1 MPNYDPL
8 TQGTQPCVLVV
19 DDMPQSLHFV
29 TAALE
34 EAGMTVLIARDGFAA
49 LDLLKKVVPNIII
62 MDGLMPGLN
71 GFEVTRRLRADPTFT
86 HVPVIFMTGLTET
99 EHVIQGLQSGGVDY
113 IRKPVDVNELVA
125 RVRVHLQN
133 ARTGQA
139 VTQALDFG
147 HRPTIGVDNQ
157 GVLLWHTPQ
166 SALVLTSAFPGWA
179 LNKPLPEP
187 LLSVMTALLAQRSL
201 MLRRTIDITEGV
213 IECVLMGTMNDG
225 TNAVSLLLKR
235 PGDEERLLETTL
247 GLTVREAQVLLWIS
261 KGKSNRDVSAIL
273 NISPRT
279 VNKHLE
285 QIFVKLGIEN
295 RTSAAAIAMA
305 TMNK

>member
-1 MPNYDPL
+1 MPNYDQL

-29 TAALE
+29 TVALE

-62 MDGLMPGLN
+62 MDGLMPGLD

-166 SALVLTSAFPGWA
+166 SALVLTSTFPGWA

-187 LLSVMTALLAQRSL
+187 LLSVMTVLLAQRSL

>member
-62 MDGLMPGLN
+62 MDGLMPGLD

>member
-1 MPNYDPL
+1 MPNYDQL

-29 TAALE
+29 TVALE

-62 MDGLMPGLN
+62 MDGLMPGLD

-147 HRPTIGVDNQ
+147 NRPTIGVDNQ

-187 LLSVMTALLAQRSL
+187 LLSVMIALLAQRSL

>member
-1 MPNYDPL
+1 MPNYDQL

-34 EAGMTVLIARDGFAA
+34 EAGLTVLIARDGFAA

-62 MDGLMPGLN
+62 MDGLMPGLD

-166 SALVLTSAFPGWA
+166 SALVLTSAFPAWA

>member
-187 LLSVMTALLAQRSL
+187 LLSVMTALLAQRSI

-225 TNAVSLLLKR
+225 TNAVSLFLKR

>member
-1 MPNYDPL
+1 MPNDDPL

-29 TAALE
+29 TVALE

-62 MDGLMPGLN
+62 MDGLMPGLD

>member
-1 MPNYDPL
+1 MPNYDQL
-8 TQGTQPCVLVV
+8 TERAQPCVLVV

-29 TAALE
+29 TTALE
-34 EAGMTVLIARDGFAA
+34 DAGMTVLIARDGFAA

-62 MDGLMPGLN
+62 MDGLMPGLD

-99 EHVIQGLQSGGVDY
+99 EHVVQGLKAGGVDY

-125 RVRVHLQN
+125 RVRVHLHN

-157 GVLLWHTPQ
+157 GILLWHTPQ
-166 SALVLTSAFPGWA
+166 SAVVLTSAFPGWA
-179 LNKPLPEP
+179 INQPLPEP
-187 LLSVMTALLAQRSL
+187 LRAVIINLLEQHSL
-201 MLRRTIDITEGV
+201 TMRQTIEVADGV
-213 IECVLMGTMNDG
+213 IECVLMGTMDDSI
-225 TNAVSLLLKR
+225 NAVSLLLKR
-235 PGDEERLLETTL
+235 PGDEERLLETRL

-261 KGKSNRDVSAIL
+261 KGKSNRDVSIIL

>member
-1 MPNYDPL
+1 MAY
-8 TQGTQPCVLVV
+8 
-19 DDMPQSLHFV
+19 S
-29 TAALE
+29 
-34 EAGMTVLIARDGFAA
+34 
-49 LDLLKKVVPNIII
+49 
-62 MDGLMPGLN
+62 
-71 GFEVTRRLRADPTFT
+71 
-86 HVPVIFMTGLTET
+86 
-99 EHVIQGLQSGGVDY
+99 
-113 IRKPVDVNELVA
+113 
-125 RVRVHLQN
+125 
-133 ARTGQA
+133 
-139 VTQALDFG
+139 
-147 HRPTIGVDNQ
+147 
-157 GVLLWHTPQ
+157 Q

>member
-62 MDGLMPGLN
+62 MDGLMPGLD

-187 LLSVMTALLAQRSL
+187 LLSVMTALLAQRSI

-225 TNAVSLLLKR
+225 TNAVSLFLKR

>member
-62 MDGLMPGLN
+62 MDGLMPGLD

-166 SALVLTSAFPGWA
+166 SALVLTSAFPGWV

-187 LLSVMTALLAQRSL
+187 LLSVMIALLAQRSL

>member
-62 MDGLMPGLN
+62 MDGLMPGLD
-71 GFEVTRRLRADPTFT
+71 GFEVTRRLRTDPTFT

-147 HRPTIGVDNQ
+147 HRPTIGVDDQ

>member
-1 MPNYDPL
+1 MPNYDQL

-29 TAALE
+29 TVALE

-62 MDGLMPGLN
+62 MDGLMPGLD

>member
-179 LNKPLPEP
+179 INKPLPEP

>member
-1 MPNYDPL
+1 MPNYDQL

-62 MDGLMPGLN
+62 MDGLMPGLD
-71 GFEVTRRLRADPTFT
+71 GFEVTRRLRADPKFT

-99 EHVIQGLQSGGVDY
+99 EHVIQGLKSGGVDY

-125 RVRVHLQN
+125 RVGVHLQN

-179 LNKPLPEP
+179 INKPLPEP

-225 TNAVSLLLKR
+225 TKAVSLLLKR

>member
-1 MPNYDPL
+1 MPNCDQL

-29 TAALE
+29 TVALE

-62 MDGLMPGLN
+62 MDGLMPGLD

-157 GVLLWHTPQ
+157 GVLLWHTPSQ
-166 SALVLTSAFPGWA
+166 
-179 LNKPLPEP
+179 
-187 LLSVMTALLAQRSL
+187 LL
-201 MLRRTIDITEGV
+201 
-213 IECVLMGTMNDG
+213 
-225 TNAVSLLLKR
+225 
-235 PGDEERLLETTL
+235 
-247 GLTVREAQVLLWIS
+247 
-261 KGKSNRDVSAIL
+261 
-273 NISPRT
+273 
-279 VNKHLE
+279 
-285 QIFVKLGIEN
+285 F
-295 RTSAAAIAMA
+295 
-305 TMNK
+305 

>member
-62 MDGLMPGLN
+62 MDGLMPGLD
-71 GFEVTRRLRADPTFT
+71 GFEVTRRLRTDPTFT

>member
-179 LNKPLPEP
+179 INKPLPEP

-225 TNAVSLLLKR
+225 TKAVSLLLKR
-235 PGDEERLLETTL
+235 SGDEERLLETTL
-247 GLTVREAQVLLWIS
+247 GLTVREAQGLLWIS